1 VKKKILMIDD
11 DEELCEETSEI
22 LIDRGYR
29 VTTAFDG
36 LTGKKLIEKYDYDI
50 LILDVKIPGLS
61 GLDILEDVKEHYKE
75 LKIVILTGK
84 PLSRE
89 LPEERRHK
97 DREEK
102 ILKLADAIIGK
113 PFHIEILLDKIK
125 ELSDKAGGQ

>member
-1 VKKKILMIDD
+1 MKKKILMIDD

>member
-1 VKKKILMIDD
+1 MKKKILMIDD

-22 LIDRGYR
+22 LIDQGYR

-36 LTGKKLIEKYDYDI
+36 LTGKRLIEKYDYDI
-50 LILDVKIPGLS
+50 LILDVKMPGLS
-61 GLDILEDVKEHYKE
+61 GLDILQSVKEQNRE
-75 LKIVILTGK
+75 LKVVILTGK

-89 LPEERRHK
+89 LPEERSRK

-113 PFHIEILLDKIK
+113 PFHIEVLLDKIK
-125 ELSDKAGGQ
+125 ELSDKAHSQ